1 MAITIPMWLPTGWMN
16 ELLLQQ
22 FFFKQN
28 YATENSTKLQKN
40 ECQVLVYRNRSQKIQ
55 TKMDVDD
62 NVETPEKY

>member
-1 MAITIPMWLPTGWMN
+1 MI

-40 ECQVLVYRNRSQKIQ
+40 EGQVLVYRNRSQKIQ

-62 NVETPEKY
+62 DVETPEKY

>member
-1 MAITIPMWLPTGWMN
+1 MN

-62 NVETPEKY
+62 DVETPEKY